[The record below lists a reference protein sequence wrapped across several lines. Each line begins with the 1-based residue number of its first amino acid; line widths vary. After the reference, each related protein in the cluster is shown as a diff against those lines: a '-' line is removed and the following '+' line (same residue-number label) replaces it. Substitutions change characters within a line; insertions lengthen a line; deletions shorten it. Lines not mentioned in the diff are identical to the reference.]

1 MAEQTQRTVK
11 GMIIKETLG
20 KGTFGFVKLGIKEDT
35 GAKFALKFLK
45 RNVKSF
51 KEKEVIKEIKCMQKI
66 RHPNVVALLASSLKC
81 KYPREDGS
89 FDNCVLMVMELA
101 NGGDLY
107 DVIYYSGAMSEKLGR
122 TYFVQL
128 MDGLEACHK
137 AGITHRDLKPN
148 NILIDAEYVLKITDF
163 GLSHIG
169 PSDVE
174 PSDKR
179 MNTTWVGTKGYR
191 APELV
196 LGRHYSNQADIFAL
210 GVCLFVML
218 CARQP
223 FKTASANDPWYR
235 RIAGKDFNSYWKSHK
250 SSNLS
255 KPCRE
260 FIQALL
266 CYQPRERIKVE
277 DARKHAWMLEET
289 FEKSELREQ
298 MRIAHEAACKK
309 KMRDP
314 ERQKRLNNSEPGAAG
329 KAKRSGES
337 GEPLYVNLA
346 VEEISLLPRFWA
358 CWEILA
364 EGQGP
369 EDLEKARSE
378 NRSAALVL
386 QNAIEQCETQLKASG
401 DSLQVSEKSME
412 ATMTV
417 NAVDAVCDEVK
428 VSLRLGVVNY
438 KGKDLFFVKAT
449 SESVILGH
457 QCTNLILDGVHQ
469 YLVQDPFKAEGEQ
482 LEKAMTLS
490 QLQEIKFDWDE
501 TFSTST

>member
-1 MAEQTQRTVK
+1 MAERNQRKVK
-11 GMIIKETLG
+11 GMIIKDTLG

-45 RNVKSF
+45 RDVKTF
-51 KEKEVIKEIKCMQKI
+51 KEKEVKKEIDCMKAI
-66 RHPNVVALLASSLKC
+66 RHKNVVALLASSMKC

-89 FDNCVLMVMELA
+89 FDMCVLMVMELA

-128 MDGLEACHK
+128 MDGLEACHN

-148 NILIDAEYVLKITDF
+148 NILIDSEYVLKITDF

-169 PSDVE
+169 PSEVE
-174 PSDKR
+174 PSEKR

-196 LGRHYSNQADIFAL
+196 LGRHYSNQCDVFAL

-223 FKTASANDPWYR
+223 FKTASAKDPWYR
-235 RIAGKDFNSYWKSHK
+235 RIAGKDFAKYWSSHK
-250 SSNLS
+250 SSNLT

-260 FIQALL
+260 FIQELL
-266 CYQPRERIKVE
+266 CYQPRERIKIA
-277 DARKHAWMLEET
+277 DARNHAWMKEET
-289 FEKSELREQ
+289 FKNSELKEQ

-309 KMRDP
+309 KMNDP
-314 ERQKRLNNSEPGAAG
+314 ERQKRLNNSEPGAKNRAL
-329 KAKRSGES
+329 ES
-337 GEPLYVNLA
+337 KEPLYTNLE
-346 VEEISLLPRFWA
+346 VEKINLLPRFWA
-358 CWEILA
+358 CWEILP

-369 EDLEKARSE
+369 ADLEVAHSQ
-378 NRSAALVL
+378 NRAAAFVL
-386 QNAIEQCETQLKASG
+386 QNAIDCQVHFRASG
-401 DSLQVSEKSME
+401 DCIQVSEKTME
-412 ATMTV
+412 ATMSV
-417 NAVDAVCDEVK
+417 KAVDAICDEVQ
-428 VSLRLGVVNY
+428 VVLRLGVVNY
-438 KGKDLFFVKAT
+438 EGKDLFFVKAT

-457 QCTNLILDGVHQ
+457 QVTNLLLDGVHQ
-469 YLVQDPFKAEGEQ
+469 YLVQEPFKSEGEQ
-482 LEKAMTLS
+482 VEKGMTLS
-490 QLQEIKFDWDE
+490 QLKEITFDWDE
-501 TFSTST
+501 TAAST

>member
-1 MAEQTQRTVK
+1 MAERNQRRVK
-11 GMIIKETLG
+11 GMIIKDTLG

-45 RNVKSF
+45 RDVKTF
-51 KEKEVIKEIKCMQKI
+51 KEKEVKKEIDCMKAI
-66 RHPNVVALLASSLKC
+66 RHKNVVALLASSMKC

-89 FDNCVLMVMELA
+89 FDMCVLMVMELA

-128 MDGLEACHK
+128 MDGLEACHN

-148 NILIDAEYVLKITDF
+148 NILIDSEYVLKITDF

-169 PSDVE
+169 PSEVE
-174 PSDKR
+174 PSEKR

-196 LGRHYSNQADIFAL
+196 LGRHYSNQCDVFAL

-223 FKTASANDPWYR
+223 FKTASAKDPWYR
-235 RIAGKDFNSYWKSHK
+235 RIAGKDFAKYWSSHK
-250 SSNLS
+250 SSNLT

-260 FIQALL
+260 FIQELL
-266 CYQPRERIKVE
+266 CYQPRERIKIA
-277 DARKHAWMLEET
+277 DARNHAWMKEET
-289 FEKSELREQ
+289 FKTSELKEQ

-309 KMRDP
+309 KMNDP
-314 ERQKRLNNSEPGAAG
+314 ERQKRLNNSEPGAKNRAL
-329 KAKRSGES
+329 ES
-337 GEPLYVNLA
+337 KEPLYTNLE
-346 VEEISLLPRFWA
+346 VEKINLLPRFWA
-358 CWEILA
+358 CWEILP

-369 EDLEKARSE
+369 ADLEMAHSQ
-378 NRSAALVL
+378 NRAAAFVL
-386 QNAIEQCETQLKASG
+386 QNAIDCQVHFRASG
-401 DSLQVSEKSME
+401 DCIQVSEKTME
-412 ATMTV
+412 ATMSV
-417 NAVDAVCDEVK
+417 KAVDAICDEVQ
-428 VSLRLGVVNY
+428 VVLRLGVVNY
-438 KGKDLFFVKAT
+438 EGKDLFFVKAT

-457 QCTNLILDGVHQ
+457 QVTNLLLDGVHQ
-469 YLVQDPFKAEGEQ
+469 YLVQEPFKSEGEQ
-482 LEKAMTLS
+482 VEKGMTLS
-490 QLQEIKFDWDE
+490 QLKEITFDWDE
-501 TFSTST
+501 TAAST

>member
-1 MAEQTQRTVK
+1 MAEQKQRIVK

-35 GAKFALKFLK
+35 GSKFALKFLK
-45 RNVKSF
+45 RDVKTF
-51 KEKEVIKEIKCMQKI
+51 KEDEVLKEINCMKAI
-66 RHPNVVALLASSLKC
+66 RHPNVVALLASSMKC

-89 FDNCVLMVMELA
+89 FDMCVLMVMELA

-128 MDGLEACHK
+128 LDGLEACHNV
-137 AGITHRDLKPN
+137 GITHRDLKPN
-148 NILIDAEYVLKITDF
+148 NILIDSEYVLKITDF

-169 PSDVE
+169 SADVE
-174 PSDKR
+174 PTEKR

-196 LGRHYSNQADIFAL
+196 LGRHYSNQTDIFAL

-223 FKTASANDPWYR
+223 FKTASSKDPWYKR
-235 RIAGKDFNSYWKSHK
+235 LAAKNYKAYWKSHK
-250 SSNLS
+250 SSDLS
-255 KPCRE
+255 EPCRE
-260 FIQALL
+260 FIQELL
-266 CYQPRERIKVE
+266 CYQPRERIKIP
-277 DARKHAWMLEET
+277 DARNHPWMKQET
-289 FEKSELREQ
+289 FAKSELREQ
-298 MRIAHEAACKK
+298 MRIAHEAACTK
-309 KMRDP
+309 KMKDP

-329 KAKRSGES
+329 KAKRSGE
-337 GEPLYVNLA
+337 GEKPLFVNLA
-346 VEEISLLPRFWA
+346 VEEINLLPRFWA

-386 QNAIEQCETQLKASG
+386 QNAIAQCENQLKASG
-401 DSLQVSEKSME
+401 DSLQVSEKSMD

-417 NAVDAVCDEVK
+417 NAFDAVCGEVK

-438 KGKDLFFVKAT
+438 KGKDLFFVTASST
-449 SESVILGH
+449 SVILGH

-469 YLVQDPFKAEGEQ
+469 YLVQDPFKDEGEKV
-482 LEKAMTLS
+482 EKGLTLS
-490 QLQEIKFDWDE
+490 QLNEIKFDWDE
-501 TFSTST
+501 TSAST

>member
-1 MAEQTQRTVK
+1 MAERNQRRVK
-11 GMIIKETLG
+11 GMIIKDTLG

-45 RNVKSF
+45 RDVKTF
-51 KEKEVIKEIKCMQKI
+51 KEKEVKKEIDCMKAI
-66 RHPNVVALLASSLKC
+66 RHKNVVALLASSMKC

-89 FDNCVLMVMELA
+89 FDMCVLMVMELA

-122 TYFVQL
+122 TYFMQL
-128 MDGLEACHK
+128 MDGLEACHN

-148 NILIDAEYVLKITDF
+148 NILIDSEYVLKITDF

-169 PSDVE
+169 PSEVE
-174 PSDKR
+174 PSEKR

-196 LGRHYSNQADIFAL
+196 LGRHYSNQCDVFAL

-223 FKTASANDPWYR
+223 FKTASAKDPWYR
-235 RIAGKDFNSYWKSHK
+235 RIAGKDFAKYWSSHK
-250 SSNLS
+250 SSNLT

-260 FIQALL
+260 FIQELL
-266 CYQPRERIKVE
+266 CYQPRERIKIA
-277 DARKHAWMLEET
+277 DARNHAWMKEET
-289 FEKSELREQ
+289 FQKSELKEQ

-309 KMRDP
+309 KMKDP
-314 ERQKRLNNSEPGAAG
+314 ERQKRLANSEAG
-329 KAKRSGES
+329 GKKRGVAED
-337 GEPLYVNLA
+337 PLYTNLE
-346 VEEISLLPRFWA
+346 VEKINLLPRFWA
-358 CWEILA
+358 CWEILP

-369 EDLEKARSE
+369 EDLEVARSQ

-386 QNAIEQCETQLKASG
+386 QNAIETRQVLLKASG
-401 DSLQVSEKSME
+401 DDIQVSEKTME
-412 ATMTV
+412 ASMTV
-417 NAVDAVCDEVK
+417 KVVDTICEEVQ
-428 VSLRLGVVNY
+428 VVLRFGVVNY
-438 KGKDLFFVKAT
+438 EGKDLFFVKAT
-449 SESVILGH
+449 SEVVFLGH

-469 YLVQDPFKAEGEQ
+469 YLVQEPFKTEGEQ
-482 LEKAMTLS
+482 VEKGMTLS
-490 QLQEIKFDWDE
+490 QLKEIKFDWDE
-501 TFSTST
+501 TAATT